1 MGEAREFTN
10 QGYKPVIP
18 ELDAG
23 KNQGTPMFGCKK
35 PWFQAKIFRRK
46 APKVSKY
53 MIQIITAVCPY
64 LTYL

>member
-1 MGEAREFTN
+1 MGEAREFGN

-23 KNQGTPMFGCKK
+23 KNHDTSMFGGKK
-35 PWFQAKIFRRK
+35 PWFQVKSFRRK

-64 LTYL
+64 STYL